1 MEANSTLHKKI
12 FAVIVLL
19 MLGAFMAPVSAAS
32 PANNNDVHFNKI
44 VVVPNGPDMNFTVY
58 YSSSFFTKLFS
69 IIFGSQVIQPSIQNM
84 FANFTNVTIVSIDAN
99 NGVADVV
106 AKDQSVMSDNGW
118 YIYDGTG
125 NFTAYVDVL
134 QVYTSDGNV
143 LTINN
148 TNTLPVISNY
158 MPS

>member
-1 MEANSTLHKKI
+1 
-12 FAVIVLL
+12 VLL
-19 MLGAFMAPVSAAS
+19 MLGAFMAPVSADT
-32 PANNNDVHFNKI
+32 PANSNDIHFNKI
-44 VVVPNGPDMNFTVY
+44 VVVPSGPDMNFTVY

-125 NFTAYVDVL
+125 NFTTYVDVL